1 MRPRVVLFDI
11 DGTLVD
17 CAGAGRRSMNA
28 AFELEVSAP
37 GALDGIS
44 FGGMTDRAIV
54 RQGLERAAVAIT
66 EAMIEAVLARYVE
79 HLAGALETTTT
90 FRVLPGARPAVLR
103 ARGDHTAVGLGTG
116 NVRAGATMKLARGG
130 LEDLFAFGGFGC
142 DAELRAEVLRRGVER
157 GAEALG
163 VDASA
168 CEVLIVGDTPK
179 DIEAARAIG
188 AASLAV
194 ATGAASRQDL
204 EKAGPT
210 FFAPTLEDPE
220 ALAVLGR

>member
-1 MRPRVVLFDI
+1 MVLFDI

-28 AFELEVSAP
+28 AFEVEVSAR

-79 HLAGALETTTT
+79 HLASALETTTS
-90 FRVLPGARPAVLR
+90 FRVLPGAREAVLR

-116 NVRAGATMKLARGG
+116 NVRAGATMKLARGK
-130 LEDLFAFGGFGC
+130 LDDLFTFGGFGC

-157 GAEALG
+157 GAESLG
-163 VDASA
+163 VDASS
-168 CEVLIVGDTPK
+168 CEVLVVGDTPR
-179 DIEAARAIG
+179 DIDAARAIG
-188 AASLAV
+188 ASSLAV
-194 ATGAASRQDL
+194 VTGAASRQDL
-204 EKAGPT
+204 EAAGPT
-210 FFAPTLEDPE
+210 ILAPTLEHPE
-220 ALAVLGR
+220 ALAALGR